1 MTKEKR
7 LFFLSSGKMI
17 NTIQVKHKKKRQG
30 YLKQKPCRKT
40 DD

>member
-7 LFFLSSGKMI
+7 LFFLLSDKMI
-17 NTIQVKHKKKRQG
+17 NKSQAKKRQG
-30 YLKQKPCRKT
+30 YLKQKPCRKA

>member
-7 LFFLSSGKMI
+7 LFFLLSGKMI
-17 NTIQVKHKKKRQG
+17 NTSQAKKRQG
-30 YLKQKPCRKT
+30 YLKQKPCRKA

>member
-7 LFFLSSGKMI
+7 LFSFYQINDKYKSS
-17 NTIQVKHKKKRQG
+17 KKRQG
-30 YLKQKPCRKT
+30 YLKQKPCRKA